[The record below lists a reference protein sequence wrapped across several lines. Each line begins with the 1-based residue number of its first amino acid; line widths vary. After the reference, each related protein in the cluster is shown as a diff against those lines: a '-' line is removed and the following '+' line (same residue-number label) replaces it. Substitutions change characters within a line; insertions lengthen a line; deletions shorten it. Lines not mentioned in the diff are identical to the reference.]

1 MTNTKLKFS
10 YIDGNPPYNAS
21 GIILNK
27 PSHKKFYDAL
37 GTGGKHGSLAFLMKA
52 VDNIEKNGKI
62 CYIIPTNGMVLE
74 NSIGFREYI
83 SSTCSITNLWI
94 TNKDVFRN
102 KITNKL
108 EACIQGNTFIIQLTK
123 TKNLSCDVE
132 TEYSN
137 GLSFKTRTNY
147 SKYNSKYFPLVL
159 SEYTESGLNKNI
171 NGDGIIIDDILHR
184 GALHNNISNSDI
196 IFDIQ
201 NDDDNKNYIKVMAK
215 LNRGENIKYGWTTIE
230 EGKNRLLWKVVFS
243 PICKIKEILQYGKI
257 STAIIPSGVSVQTNY
272 SYIKAETE
280 AEALYI
286 QKCLSHPLIVIS
298 ITQLFDNAYINNSNL
313 GRLHIPPYD
322 ENITDIH
329 SYIWEF
335 FNISPEE
342 KIDIESIYNLIY
354 MTEKSQ
360 MKKVILDD

>member
-37 GTGGKHGSLAFLMKA
+37 GSGGKHGSLAFLMKA

-83 SSTCSITNLWI
+83 SSTCSITYLWI

-102 KITNKL
+102 KQTNKL

-123 TKNLSCDVE
+123 SKNLPCVVE
-132 TEYSN
+132 TEYSS
-137 GLSFKTRTNY
+137 GLSFKAETNY
-147 SKYNSKYFPLVL
+147 SKYNSKYFPLIL
-159 SEYTESGLNKNI
+159 SELAESAMNKNI
-171 NGDGIIIDDILHR
+171 HGNGIRLDDILLK
-184 GALHNNISNSDI
+184 GAMHNNISNTEIKFTDSPPSG
-196 IFDIQ
+196 
-201 NDDDNKNYIKVMAK
+201 NYIKVMAK
-215 LNRGENIKYGWTTIE
+215 LNRGENIKYGWTEVE
-230 EGKNRLLWKVVFS
+230 EGKNRFLWKVVFS

-257 STAIIPSGVSVQTNY
+257 SSAIIPSGVSVQTNY
-272 SYIKAETE
+272 SYLKSETE
-280 AEALYI
+280 SEALYI

-313 GRLHIPPYD
+313 GKLNIPPYD
-322 ENITDIH
+322 ENIQDID
-329 SYIWEF
+329 SYIWDF
-335 FNISPEE
+335 YKITFDE
-342 KIDIESIYNLIY
+342 KTEVKSLYNLIY

-360 MKKVILDD
+360 MKKVIIDDKI